1 MAEDQNSC
9 IADTIMP
16 SADKVRE
23 QGAANFRATLIVELA
38 TISLLIE
45 AGMTTTVRVILGLD
59 QAPPGQVG
67 VS

>member
-1 MAEDQNSC
+1 MAEDQNSR

-45 AGMTTTVRVILGLD
+45 AGMTTTV
-59 QAPPGQVG
+59 
-67 VS
+67 

>member
-1 MAEDQNSC
+1 MAEDQNGR
-9 IADTIMP
+9 IAGTAMP
-16 SADKVRE
+16 DVDKVRE

>member
-38 TISLLIE
+38 TISLLK